1 MPNNAKRQPLSREEQ
16 YQRRLVSL
24 LAEFVAAADPP
35 DDRAAEM
42 ASLEQRME
50 VRGLINPAWTNVDR
64 SSPQTFAQTTIG
76 AQQAMAVW
84 ELMHREFPMDSE
96 LTAESLANL

>member
-1 MPNNAKRQPLSREEQ
+1 MPANSQRQPLSREEQ

-24 LAEFVAAADPP
+24 LTEFVASADQP

-50 VRGLINPAWTNVDR
+50 VRGLISPAWTNVDR
-64 SSPQTFAQTTIG
+64 SSPQAFAQSTIG
-76 AQQAMAVW
+76 AQQATAVW
-84 ELMHREFPMDSE
+84 ELMHREFPLNND